1 MSLVW
6 SQDCFIETSDGELLE
21 DKSRSE
27 IESFAQKMR
36 QFFTHIDDS
45 DDDEGCEALTAGKVT
60 ESEISIRECVHD
72 KNDVSNKY
80 SHSTFHVFLI

>member
-1 MSLVW
+1 
-6 SQDCFIETSDGELLE
+6 
-21 DKSRSE
+21 
-27 IESFAQKMR
+27 MR